1 MKPRVTIVL
10 PSYNRYPFNA
20 LCLRA
25 LEKQTVDLSTMQV
38 ILVDDASTDETR
50 RLRHYRPPYPYQYV
64 RNERVL
70 GVARSRNVG
79 LKRAKGDVLV
89 FLDADMIPEPNYVK
103 FQLEWYRHDER
114 SVVLAGTEGSKLY
127 SVLVPG
133 MKRGQIRQIVKLYRE
148 RDIVRERIDG
158 ALNGGERM
166 DDGQLRSALRSLKRP
181 IPLLS
186 ANELDDSIRMNAFST
201 PKSTKV
207 NLLAAAL
214 GRRLRDSPIAWMGCP
229 GNLAVGRRL
238 LRTVGGYDPD
248 FVGWGTEDVD
258 LAYRLYRAGAR
269 FVVDDRVKRYHQ
281 EHAPPPN
288 KKVEWQKNK
297 MLLLKKHPVLEVAV
311 RSLNEV
317 GAFDYALVDRIVREA
332 YALRRRSPAEFAKFE
347 AASVAMLHEILRLKS
362 KGRRPNRL
370 LERSRIAARKRRRL
384 KGVRNRMEATGEFPH
399 LVKLYDFLVSL

>member
-20 LCLRA
+20 FCLRA

-50 RLRHYRPPYPYQYV
+50 RFRKYRPPYPFQYV

-70 GVARSRNVG
+70 GVARSRNIG
-79 LKRAKGDVLV
+79 LKRAKGDVVV
-89 FLDADMIPEPNYVK
+89 FLDADMIPDPNYVK
-103 FQLEWYRHDER
+103 FQLEWHRHDDR
-114 SVVLAGTEGSKLY
+114 SVVLAGAEGARLY
-127 SVLVPG
+127 SALVPG
-133 MKRGQIRQIVKLYRE
+133 MKSGQLRQIVTMYRE
-148 RDIVRERIDG
+148 RDIVRTRIDG

-166 DDGQLRSALRSLKRP
+166 DAAQLRSALRKLKRS

-186 ANELDDSIRMNAFST
+186 ANEMDVPHRLDAFST

-207 NLLAAAL
+207 NHLAAAL
-214 GRRLRDSPIAWMGCP
+214 GKGLRDSPIAWMGCP
-229 GNLAVGRRL
+229 GNLSVGRRL

-288 KKVEWQKNK
+288 KKIEWQRNK
-297 MLLLKKHPVLEVAV
+297 MLLLRKHPVLEVAI

-317 GAFDYALVDRIVREA
+317 GAFDYAFVDRIVRES
-332 YALRRRSPAEFAKFE
+332 YALRRRSPAECAKIE
-347 AASVAMLHEILRLKS
+347 TASIAMLREILRLKS
-362 KGRRPNRL
+362 KGRPPIRL
-370 LERSRIAARKRRRL
+370 LERSGIAARERRRL
-384 KGVRNRMEATGEFPH
+384 ESVRHRVDAMGEFPH